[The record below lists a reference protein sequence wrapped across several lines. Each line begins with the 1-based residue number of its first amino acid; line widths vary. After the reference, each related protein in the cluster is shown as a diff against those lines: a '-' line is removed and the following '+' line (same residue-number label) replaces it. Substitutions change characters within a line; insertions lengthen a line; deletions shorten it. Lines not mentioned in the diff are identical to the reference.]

1 MIENQSLIQKE
12 GGVRLDAALLHAFPT
27 TTRGFVR
34 EAIAAGHVLVNGRR
48 AAKGQK
54 LRGGEIVAVVKLLE
68 ARDNLV
74 APGGACPQPVFE
86 DAELLAFDK
95 PAGMPVQPLS
105 CHETGTLM
113 NAVATRYPDCRAL
126 GPDLVA
132 LGESPLMA
140 GALHRI
146 DADTSGLVLV
156 ARTIEAFANLRDQ
169 FAAQSVRKTYLAL
182 VEGAV
187 AVGGT
192 LENDLVHDP
201 TLPFCRMIDF
211 NHNRLTRAQC
221 ARLKPLHAVTQFKPL
236 DHLTAENEPRT
247 LLEVTIRTGVTH
259 QIRAQLALAGMHIVN
274 DRLYGAFAVENQVG
288 HCLHALAAAFAHP
301 VTGTPTEIRT
311 PYPTWA

>member
-54 LRGGEIVAVVKLLE
+54 LRGGEMVAVVKLLE

-74 APGGACPQPVFE
+74 APGGGCPQPVFE
-86 DAELLAFDK
+86 DAALLAFDK

-126 GPDLVA
+126 GPDLAA